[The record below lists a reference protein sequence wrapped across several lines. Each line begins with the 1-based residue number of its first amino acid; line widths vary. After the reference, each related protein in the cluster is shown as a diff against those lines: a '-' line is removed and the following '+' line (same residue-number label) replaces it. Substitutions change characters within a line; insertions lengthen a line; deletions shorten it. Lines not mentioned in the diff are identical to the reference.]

1 MKKKSTK
8 KSKRQ
13 ISIGKILLN
22 VVVPI
27 VGSVFIYLVLHTEN
41 RYLLK
46 EVDLLDQELGAI
58 QNKLEAKIA
67 EVQKLQSEDRI
78 VKLASEKLGMV
89 RIDQPMEKLFVSQE
103 KINRIKKIV
112 NSKYE

>member
-1 MKKKSTK
+1 MKKKRTK
-8 KSKRQ
+8 KSKSK
-13 ISIGKILLN
+13 ISLGRILLN
-22 VVVPI
+22 VIVPI
-27 VGSVFIYLVLHTEN
+27 VVSVFIYLVLHTEN

-58 QNKLEAKIA
+58 QNKLETKIA

-78 VKLASEKLGMV
+78 VKLAEERLGMV
-89 RIDQPMEKLFVSQE
+89 RIEQPLEQLFVCHE

>member
-1 MKKKSTK
+1 MKKKRTK
-8 KSKRQ
+8 KSKSRV
-13 ISIGKILLN
+13 SLGRILLN

-58 QNKLEAKIA
+58 QNRLETKVA

-78 VKLASEKLGMV
+78 VKLASERLGMV
-89 RIDQPMEKLFVSQE
+89 RIEQPLEQLFVSQE

-112 NSKYE
+112 KSKYE